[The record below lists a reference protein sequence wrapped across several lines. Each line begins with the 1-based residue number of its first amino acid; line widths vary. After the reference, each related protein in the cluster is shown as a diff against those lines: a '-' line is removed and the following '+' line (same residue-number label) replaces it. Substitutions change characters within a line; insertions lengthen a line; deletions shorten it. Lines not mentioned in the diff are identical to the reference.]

1 VLEGEA
7 MTRSERAAQ
16 VAFLPVAVILLAL
29 YLAAIGI
36 VELVGL
42 GESW

>member
-1 VLEGEA
+1 
-7 MTRSERAAQ
+7 MTRGQRIAWALLMVPY
-16 VAFLPVAVILLAL
+16 VAFCFIVLAL